1 MFEYINL
8 VSLVPVCFLIV
19 CVLQHAM
26 SKSLVNPGRM
36 AYGATS
42 TGILLTFFGIWQG
55 LIGFDVVNT
64 EESIPQLLEGLK
76 IAFSSSVF
84 GLFSALVINL
94 LFVRVEKSEENDIA
108 SAISSLSKK
117 MDSFTTD
124 LTSSNI
130 LALGEAIEKVVKQLE
145 LGINSETRQSI
156 EKFRDAID
164 MLREWQEKYIDEIKV
179 ITDAMDKNAIVT
191 KETSEQLDKTNLV
204 LKDLK
209 PVTETIAESIGWV
222 QHALPSFRKKSI
234 SRNSNPDDKK

>member
-1 MFEYINL
+1 MLEYINL
-8 VSLVPVCFLIV
+8 VSLAPVCFLII
-19 CVLQHAM
+19 CGLQHAIG
-26 SKSLVNPGRM
+26 KKLVNPGRM

-94 LFVRVEKSEENDIA
+94 LFVKPEESEGDGVIT
-108 SAISSLSKK
+108 AINALSDK

-130 LALGEAIEKVVKQLE
+130 LALGEAIEEVVKQLE

-179 ITDAMDKNAIVT
+179 VTDAMDKNAIVT

-222 QHALPSFRKKSI
+222 QHALPSFRKKSVLKKD
-234 SRNSNPDDKK
+234 SDKDKK